1 MSIWLLIALIA
12 YSTGVYIEWQRFQEK
27 IQEWDEYSNFP
38 IVRFAMMVVGFGY
51 FLKALI
57 WVYNLIGENLDENK
71 TVEF

>member
-27 IQEWDEYSNFP
+27 IQEWEEYSNFP
-38 IVRFAMMVVGFGY
+38 IVWFAMMVVGFGY

-57 WVYNLIGENLDENK
+57 WVYNLICEMDDNK
-71 TVEF
+71 TVEL